1 MSAAGSSIPRGTWL
15 TLSPSVPGVTFNP
28 SSLSVAWYEDIQE
41 AGFRF
46 RAELEAANKSAFG
59 WVNVC
64 AGAVP
69 IAQGKP
75 AAPAAAESAPA
86 PTLPVVA
93 SVVPLLPAASL
104 GVVAQIRRDVGE
116 AVSFLE
122 EITGL
127 RWIWCCRNRLLSP
140 ITY

>member
-104 GVVAQIRRDVGE
+104 GVVAQIREMSVRPCLSSRRSQASDGSG
-116 AVSFLE
+116 AV
-122 EITGL
+122 EIGFS
-127 RWIWCCRNRLLSP
+127 RR
-140 ITY
+140 